1 MKEIRLCDDSFF
13 EETVDRC
20 NCNNLGIEVQT
31 FAELIM
37 RKIGDSKEEVDS
49 RIEKELLNEKSFLDG
64 IVCGRSL
71 HAPHAGIE
79 PGTKDYYEYEKMMN
93 YLNTAYQIAL
103 KLGCTEMVVHNG
115 YKVGTYYYP
124 KYIERSINFWKNFL
138 SDKGNTI
145 TICLEN
151 QFELDSD
158 MMKQIIDGVS
168 DDRLKVCLD
177 IGHAHANSIM
187 SVEKW
192 IETLGDRIAYYHLH
206 NNHGK
211 QNIPDHNDDEHL
223 GINHGTID
231 IAKVLECSEKYS
243 PNAIWNL
250 ESKVEYHLED
260 IQTLKSLGYI
270 NQINSK
276 KI

>member
-1 MKEIRLCDDSFF
+1 MMKEIRLCDDSSF
-13 EETVDRC
+13 EKIIEKC
-20 NCNNLGIEVQT
+20 KKYKLGIEVQS
-31 FAELIM
+31 FAELIT
-37 RKIGDSKEEVDS
+37 RKIGETQEEVDS
-49 RIEKELLNEKSFLDG
+49 RIEKELLKEKSILDN
-64 IVCGRSL
+64 INCGKSL

-79 PGTKDYYEYEKMMN
+79 TGTKDYYDYEKIMR
-93 YLNTAYQIAL
+93 YLNKAYQVASR
-103 KLGCTEMVVHNG
+103 LGCTEIVAHNG

-124 KYIERSINFWKNFL
+124 KYIERSINFWKEFL
-138 SDKGNTI
+138 KNKDSSI
-145 TICLEN
+145 TICIEN

-158 MMKQIIDGVS
+158 MIKQIIDGVS

-187 SVEKW
+187 PVEKW

-206 NNHGK
+206 NNNGK

-231 IAKVLECSEKYS
+231 VEKILKYSEKYS

-250 ESKVEYHLED
+250 ESKIEYHTED
-260 IQTLKSLGYI
+260 IEKIKSWGYI
-270 NQINSK
+270 K
-276 KI
+276 